1 MNTDPDLASVA
12 LLDEPMRRALYDWV
26 VAQHRPVGREEAA
39 GALGITRALATF
51 HLDRL
56 AAGGLLDADYRRLNA
71 RRGPG
76 AGRPARVYWRSD
88 RELTVSL
95 PMRRYEL
102 AARTLAEAL
111 EADPAAATDAARTA
125 GFAAGTRLGERIRR
139 EHGRRSPMSTLRLAL
154 AEQGYEPD
162 APDGWGVIRLR
173 NCPFHALVDGHRPL
187 VCGMN
192 LAMAEGLSDAIGERL
207 PVRPVLD
214 PQPGRCCV
222 AFVERTRRAH
232 TDPR

>member
-1 MNTDPDLASVA
+1 MTMETDVESVA

-39 GALGITRALATF
+39 HALGITRALATF

-56 AAGGLLDADYRRLNA
+56 AAGGLLDADYRRLNE

-76 AGRPARVYWRSD
+76 AGRPARVYWRAD
-88 RELTVSL
+88 REVSVSL
-95 PMRRYEL
+95 PTRRYEL

-111 EADPAAATDAARTA
+111 ERDAGAATIAAHSA
-125 GFAAGTRLGERIRR
+125 GFAAGRRLGERMRR
-139 EHGRRSPMSTLRLAL
+139 EEGRRSPVVTLRRAL
-154 AEQGYEPD
+154 TEQGYEPAD
-162 APDGWGVIRLR
+162 PDETRVIRLR
-173 NCPFHALVDGHRPL
+173 NCPFHALVEEHRPL

-192 LAMAEGLSDAIGERL
+192 LAMAEGLSDAIGDRL
-207 PVRPVLD
+207 PYRPVLD

-222 AFVERTRRAH
+222 AFVPRT
-232 TDPR
+232 